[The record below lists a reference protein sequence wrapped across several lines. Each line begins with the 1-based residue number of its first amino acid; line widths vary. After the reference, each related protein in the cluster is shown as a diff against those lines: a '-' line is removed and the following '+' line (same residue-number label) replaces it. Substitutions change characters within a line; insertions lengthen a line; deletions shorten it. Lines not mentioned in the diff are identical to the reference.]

1 MRTEKLF
8 FLLPLLILVSCSSQ
22 NDVDLAKQYRSEL
35 QSYENAAKFVR
46 LNMQEEAIESC
57 LQTQMLRSECFVS
70 YVQDAL
76 AKEISPKREYCD
88 YIQTRGMNMTLR
100 AFGIA
105 YGNVSDEMEMEFIRK
120 IKPDPERIAR
130 VIAIKENCIQASTP

>member
-1 MRTEKLF
+1 
-8 FLLPLLILVSCSSQ
+8 
-22 NDVDLAKQYRSEL
+22 
-35 QSYENAAKFVR
+35 
-46 LNMQEEAIESC
+46 
-57 LQTQMLRSECFVS
+57 
-70 YVQDAL
+70 
-76 AKEISPKREYCD
+76 
-88 YIQTRGMNMTLR
+88 MTLR